1 MTNGTSQGL
10 FVIVAVVIFG
20 IFVLISYVM
29 FRNTLKPSLANIFT
43 DTFKQTECTI
53 LGEDECIDYT
63 DTGIFTFNS
72 ATQTITGFKSGYTH
86 KSDTLIIPQMIDG
99 KQVKSVSSSNG
110 FSDYNFKKLYV
121 AEGVEIIGNFTFSSS
136 ELIKIKLP
144 DSLKE
149 IGRGA
154 FENSKITELELP
166 DNITLIRMSAF
177 EKAPINKL
185 KLPKNIKEI
194 QISAFASA
202 KLTEKLSKSDYHN
215 LSTVATFNPIFK

>member
-10 FVIVAVVIFG
+10 FVIVAVIIFG
-20 IFVLISYVM
+20 IFVLISYVL
-29 FRNTLKPSLANIFT
+29 FRDTLKPSLGGIFT
-43 DTFKQTECTI
+43 DTIKQTECNI
-53 LGEDECIDYT
+53 SGEDECIDYS

-86 KSDTLIIPQMIDG
+86 KSDTLIIPQMING
-99 KQVKSVSSSNG
+99 KQVKSVSSSDG

-121 AEGVEIIGNFTFSSS
+121 AEGVESIGNFTFSSS

-154 FENSKITELELP
+154 FENSKVTELELP

>member
-10 FVIVAVVIFG
+10 FVIVAVIIFG
-20 IFVLISYVM
+20 IFVLISYVL
-29 FRNTLKPSLANIFT
+29 FRDTLKPSLGGIFT
-43 DTFKQTECTI
+43 DTIQQTKCNI
-53 LGEDECIDYT
+53 SGEDECIDYS

-86 KSDTLIIPQMIDG
+86 KSDTLIIPQMING
-99 KQVKSVSSSNG
+99 KQVKSVSSSDG
-110 FSDYNFKKLYV
+110 FSNYNFKKLYV
-121 AEGVEIIGNFTFSSS
+121 AEGVESIGNFTFSSS

-154 FENSKITELELP
+154 FENSKVTELELP